1 MHLKKEILNLGRK
14 TLGDGNL
21 FKLIESLLD
30 NRDQGVVLNI
40 QSSDWKLITAGLP
53 FRRVGL

>member
-14 TLGDGNL
+14 TLGDSNL

-30 NRDQGVVLNI
+30 NRDQGIVFNV

-53 FRRVGL
+53 FRRVRL